1 MLEEFV
7 DLFVDLLGERNARRR
22 RRYAFGIGLLSL
34 AVGVVVLLLF
44 AGRTDTAHRPIGY
57 FFVLV
62 GVITIAITY
71 WLSRRARRTK
81 QPAPGEQAG

>member
-1 MLEEFV
+1 MLEEFI

-34 AVGVVVLLLF
+34 FVGVVVLWWF

-57 FFVLV
+57 FLVFV
-62 GVITIAITY
+62 GVVTIAITY
-71 WLSRRARRTK
+71 WFSRRARRTQ
-81 QPAPGEQAG
+81 QPTTGERAV

>member
-1 MLEEFV
+1 MLEDFL
-7 DLFVDLLGERNARRR
+7 DLFVDLLMERNSQRR

-57 FFVLV
+57 FLVLV

-81 QPAPGEQAG
+81 QPAPGEQGV